1 MSTDEQIR
9 EVLAQHA
16 SLAVDAA
23 AVGAADNLYAIGMT
37 SHASVR
43 VMLALEDAF
52 DVEIP
57 DNFLR
62 KETFES
68 IASISE
74 LLSAICPVSS

>member
-23 AVGAADNLYAIGMT
+23 TVDAHDNLYSVGMT

-57 DNFLR
+57 DRFLR

-68 IASISE
+68 IDAISE
-74 LLSAICPVSS
+74 LLREICPVSS

>member
-1 MSTDEQIR
+1 MSTEEQIR
-9 EVLAQHA
+9 DVLAQHA
-16 SLAVDAA
+16 SLAVDATTVSA
-23 AVGAADNLYAIGMT
+23 HDNLYSLGMT

-57 DNFLR
+57 DSYLR

-68 IASISE
+68 VASIGE
-74 LLSAICPVSS
+74 LLRAICPVAS

>member
-1 MSTDEQIR
+1 LSTEEQIR

-23 AVGAADNLYAIGMT
+23 TVGTHDNLYSRGMT

-57 DNFLR
+57 DSHLR

-68 IASISE
+68 IDSISE
-74 LLSAICPVSS
+74 LMRAICPVPS

>member
-16 SLAVDAA
+16 SLSVDAA
-23 AVGAADNLYAIGMT
+23 TVGAHDNLYSIGMT

-57 DNFLR
+57 DSYLR

-68 IASISE
+68 VDAISE
-74 LLSAICPVSS
+74 LLRAICPVPS

>member
-23 AVGAADNLYAIGMT
+23 TVGAHENLYSCGMT

-43 VMLALEDAF
+43 VMLALEDTF

-57 DNFLR
+57 DSYLR

-68 IASISE
+68 VESISE
-74 LLSAICPVSS
+74 LLRAICPVPS